1 METHPHAQ
9 PRAKAGDISVM
20 LTDATID
27 DSGTAEAVQ
36 RIRAAHDQAIFVA
49 PRNSE
54 HPQYD
59 PRFVATR
66 TQTLNRHCPTPWT
79 ERPGIEQ

>member
-1 METHPHAQ
+1 MEAHPHAQ
-9 PRAKAGDISVM
+9 PRANAGHISVM

-27 DSGTAEAVQ
+27 DGGTAEAVQ
-36 RIRAAHDQAIFVA
+36 RIRAAHDQAIVVA

-54 HPQYD
+54 HPQDD

-66 TQTLNRHCPTPWT
+66 AQILNRHCSPPWT